1 MSNTE
6 KRSKLKTYTLLHALL
21 LFYSAGGICSKYAAN
36 QELFSFKFFLFYGLL
51 LFTLFIYAIFWQQ
64 VLKDLPVSVAYSNK
78 AITVIWGM
86 MWGAL
91 VFGEHIT
98 LFNIIGAL
106 IIIAGILIVVYA
118 DHHQE

>member
-1 MSNTE
+1 MKEKSN
-6 KRSKLKTYTLLHALL
+6 LKTYILLHALL
-21 LFYSAGGICSKYAAN
+21 LFYSAGGICSKFAAN

-64 VLKDLPVSVAYSNK
+64 VIKNLPVSVAYSNK

-91 VFGEHIT
+91 VFGEQIT
-98 LFNIIGAL
+98 VFNIIGAL

-118 DHHQE
+118 DHR